1 MGLFA
6 ELRKTKFFNEFCLKS
21 VYFQIVASRMM
32 ILGQRQALDL
42 VQVLEAVV
50 MEAVASQVAVTLTL
64 DPNRAVSQSLSQ
76 TIPEK
81 IKFKQNHRK
90 LMELR

>member
-1 MGLFA
+1 M
-6 ELRKTKFFNEFCLKS
+6 KP
-21 VYFQIVASRMM
+21 VYFQIAASQMM
-32 ILGQRQALDL
+32 ILGQLQVLDL
-42 VQVLEAVV
+42 VRVLEAAV

-64 DPNRAVSQSLSQ
+64 DPNRAVSQSLSR

-81 IKFKQNHRK
+81 IKFKQNHQK